1 MLKIP
6 IAPNSIQKGVP
17 LKLLLDEEAVTQLAQ
32 NINFVYPAFNPS
44 SFINET
50 LKGMEDLSLKE
61 RSSHIA
67 NSLKAF
73 LPHVYSEA
81 IEILLKFQY

>member
-17 LKLLLDEEAVTQLAQ
+17 LKLLLDEEAITQLAQ

-44 SFINET
+44 SFISET
-50 LKGMEDLSLKE
+50 LKGAGRFKLE
-61 RSSHIA
+61 RKKFSHCQ
-67 NSLKAF
+67 
-73 LPHVYSEA
+73 V
-81 IEILLKFQY
+81 IEGFFTSCLLRSD